1 VLGILDVDKE
11 VEVLKEAIENL
22 NGWIVN
28 QNNSDSS
35 YIPRTYSS
43 LTSDGPETSTSEN
56 QENKKLN
63 LDIGFSKDPIRAGNV
78 EKVTTTITEQDIT
91 EQDNSDEI
99 SGVSVNG
106 LITYVSGQTKSF
118 SGMSDTNGEVSH
130 SWTIDENS
138 APGKYRVNVD
148 ASVVGFEGSSESKSF
163 EVQAKSNQKAS
174 STSDS
179 SSKTDDSSGDSSRCD
194 DGSHRSPSG
203 DCERVTNTKGMPRC
217 DDGYHRSPSGH
228 CERVQ

>member
-11 VEVLKEAIENL
+11 VEVFREAIENL

-28 QNNSDSS
+28 QNISDPS

-43 LTSDGPETSTSEN
+43 LITSEGSETSTSET
-56 QENKKLN
+56 QENKELN
-63 LDIGFSKDPIRAGNV
+63 LDIKFSKDPIRVGNV
-78 EKVTTTITEQDIT
+78 EKITTTVTER
-91 EQDNSDEI
+91 DNSDEI

-130 SWTIDENS
+130 SWTVGENS
-138 APGKYRVNVD
+138 APGKYQVNVD
-148 ASVVGFEGSSESKSF
+148 ASVIGFEASSESKSF
-163 EVQAKSNQKAS
+163 EVQAESEQKA

-179 SSKTDDSSGDSSRCD
+179 SSKTEDSWRHKLVYLLGVN
-194 DGSHRSPSG
+194 HNIVNPV
-203 DCERVTNTKGMPRC
+203 E
-217 DDGYHRSPSGH
+217 
-228 CERVQ
+228 